1 MRNFQI
7 TGIQRIHEGLQSSMN
22 GRDKIKQ
29 QWNRVCHQ
37 IQVGVM
43 ELQGFLSSLSILLIN
58 LNIICLY
65 ETIILNISDKIYILE
80 HEFTYVYMCVCV
92 YVVCVHVCIWD

>member
-7 TGIQRIHEGLQSSMN
+7 TEIQRIHEGLQSSMN
-22 GRDKIKQ
+22 GRDKVKQ
-29 QWNRVCHQ
+29 QWNGVCHQ

-43 ELQGFLSSLSILLIN
+43 ELQGFHSSLSILLIN

-65 ETIILNISDKIYILE
+65 ETIILNISDKIYLKMNLHMCICG
-80 HEFTYVYMCVCV
+80 YVYMLVCM
-92 YVVCVHVCIWD
+92 YVCIWGW

>member
-7 TGIQRIHEGLQSSMN
+7 TEIWRIHEGLKSSMN

-29 QWNRVCHQ
+29 QWNGVRHQ
-37 IQVGVM
+37 IQVVVM

-65 ETIILNISDKIYILE
+65 ETIILNISDNIY
-80 HEFTYVYMCVCV
+80 T
-92 YVVCVHVCIWD
+92 